1 MKTSRTIL
9 PSEVLSIHF
18 AHQDVLEREEEKEER
33 KIKLQRAMI
42 ISNSEHVP
50 ISLYLRLPNGE
61 TVETQSDLV
70 DFADDFVVV
79 KGGYFIPVYAILDVD
94 A

>member
-18 AHQDVLEREEEKEER
+18 AHQDVLDHDDEKAER
-33 KIKLQRAMI
+33 KLKLERAMI
-42 ISNSEHVP
+42 ISNVEHEP

-61 TVETQSDLV
+61 TVETQSDV
-70 DFADDFVVV
+70 IDFADDFVII
-79 KGGYFIPVYAILDVD
+79 KGGYFIPVHAILDVD

>member
-18 AHQDVLEREEEKEER
+18 AHQDVLEEEEQKEQR
-33 KIKLQRAMI
+33 KVKLHRAMLI
-42 ISNSEHVP
+42 TNSEHVP
-50 ISLYLRLPNGE
+50 VSLYLRLPSGE
-61 TVETQSDLV
+61 TVETQSDMI
-70 DFADDFVVV
+70 DFADDFVIM
-79 KGGYFIPVYAILDVD
+79 KGGFFIPVHAILDVD